1 MGYRDRLARTL
12 LDESWAYGYTL
23 TIWGAGAFL
32 IAEFGVPT
40 HLDVL
45 GYITGSLVGFA
56 ALTWYGF
63 GGLLVRVERD
73 SRDVRSAVEMVHLFA
88 TFCNLLGALAT
99 IKLADALHAPEPVV
113 FGVVGFG
120 ATVGYSLLLVV
131 EECVGEHCLDGD
143 PTRSGTSGS
152 GGAGAGASDGDSDS
166 DGEKS

>member
-45 GYITGSLVGFA
+45 GYVTGSLVGFA

-63 GGLLVRVERD
+63 GGFLVRVERD

-88 TFCNLLGALAT
+88 TFCNLLGALAA
-99 IKLADALHAPEPVV
+99 IRLVDAFPVPEPVV
-113 FGVVGFG
+113 FSAVGCW
-120 ATVGYSLLLVV
+120 ATVGYSLLLLV
-131 EECVGEHCLDGD
+131 EEYVGERWIDGD
-143 PTRSGTSGS
+143 ATQSEGND
-152 GGAGAGASDGDSDS
+152 GG
-166 DGEKS
+166 KK